1 MFYLPCDNSSICFEE
16 VWQPTNLDLASH
28 SPWKHLSQVLQLMLN
43 LVMAMLKVKNLIQ
56 FVEKITIFAKSILS
70 KERIKV
76 IIYTRA
82 NLHSAPG
89 TFSFLH
95 LVPWH
100 SSSALRFCIN
110 YSLLL
115 NCLVFSNCSSCLQFC
130 MFYPFFHLPTMCIVC
145 TLGALGVVATL
156 WSSGL
161 EQPLDYS

>member
-1 MFYLPCDNSSICFEE
+1 MAIKKFRLSFQNLANLVWFLCCVFYLPYDNSSICFEE

-76 IIYTRA
+76 IIYTCA

-115 NCLVFSNCSSCLQFC
+115 NCLVFSKCLI
-130 MFYPFFHLPTMCIVC
+130 LVC
-145 TLGALGVVATL
+145 LLAGLVVCNFACF
-156 WSSGL
+156 
-161 EQPLDYS
+161 